1 MRPKVSIIVPVY
13 KTKETLAK
21 CVNSLLGQTL
31 REIEVILVDDG
42 SPDESGEMCDSF
54 CKDSRVH
61 VIHKENGGL
70 SSARNV
76 GLKIAAGEYIGFVDS
91 DDYVHP
97 EMFYKLYN
105 RIENDKSDICIC
117 SHFTVDVD
125 RNIAEH
131 HFQDIPGVMNPS
143 EILKMLI
150 LPMIGVVPGTTE
162 QSVEGFVC
170 RNLYSKRLI
179 SNYEFKSEREF
190 FAEDVV
196 SAMELYKECKQISVL
211 DECLYYYKY
220 NGESLSNTYRPQV
233 YKLLNNLLE
242 WEKGYLKKEQLFEQ
256 EKQRLFSTGVKFLIF
271 SIQNIKKGNLDRNIE
286 QEEVR
291 NVLEQSMIRE
301 SIRNINIFK
310 YGWKMKI
317 LVLLSRCFCIKLLL
331 RLL

>member
-117 SHFTVDVD
+117 SCLLYTS
-125 RNIAEH
+125 
-131 HFQDIPGVMNPS
+131 PS
-143 EILKMLI
+143 
-150 LPMIGVVPGTTE
+150 P
-162 QSVEGFVC
+162 
-170 RNLYSKRLI
+170 R
-179 SNYEFKSEREF
+179 
-190 FAEDVV
+190 D
-196 SAMELYKECKQISVL
+196 
-211 DECLYYYKY
+211 
-220 NGESLSNTYRPQV
+220 
-233 YKLLNNLLE
+233 
-242 WEKGYLKKEQLFEQ
+242 
-256 EKQRLFSTGVKFLIF
+256 
-271 SIQNIKKGNLDRNIE
+271 
-286 QEEVR
+286 
-291 NVLEQSMIRE
+291 
-301 SIRNINIFK
+301 
-310 YGWKMKI
+310 
-317 LVLLSRCFCIKLLL
+317 
-331 RLL
+331 